1 MHVLG
6 AVQQTFSSPPPGFC
20 SPAEASI
27 PTGADVRPTM
37 AASVQTASTS
47 IMIKTKLKAAALKPG
62 KAGMIGVLKE
72 VLYMMYAAEDVI
84 GTNVKQLVDKF
95 ANDVERKQFMVMISS
110 IQELNGIVNK
120 LLEKGRIC

>member
-1 MHVLG
+1 
-6 AVQQTFSSPPPGFC
+6 
-20 SPAEASI
+20 
-27 PTGADVRPTM
+27 
-37 AASVQTASTS
+37 
-47 IMIKTKLKAAALKPG
+47 MIKTKLKAAALKPG

-120 LLEKGRIC
+120 LLEKGRICKIQLITKGARTLMVPGSAATTARKTLFVNGKSRWDSFNVETEF